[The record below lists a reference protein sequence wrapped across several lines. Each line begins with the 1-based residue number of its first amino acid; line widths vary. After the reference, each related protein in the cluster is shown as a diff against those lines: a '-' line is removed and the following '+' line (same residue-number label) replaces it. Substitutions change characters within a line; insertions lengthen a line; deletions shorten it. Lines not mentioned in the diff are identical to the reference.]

1 MINYTLTIW
10 FRTVEFGEQRK
21 DFEVYSID
29 ALGVHDAFNRIEK
42 IHFPNRS
49 KIAVSYEYM
58 GATYKPF
65 QYRVDRK
72 NAHFFEPILNKE
84 Y

>member
-10 FRTVEFGEQRK
+10 FRFTEFGEQRK